1 VTRSRLAAAIAI
13 PVLLAVGLVFTFLH
27 GHDPSRVAAPTTVAP
42 TTSTLPPPTSKPN
55 PPKATGENWLA
66 IMSNI
71 LTYRHYLYEHPQP
84 TLLAQIYD
92 KRCPCFAQ
100 ERNTLADLQRRGW
113 KYNDQ
118 GVKVLEAKLL
128 GRGTGKPASVA
139 LDVVE
144 RVYPQVLVDRSGKIV
159 QKRLGRLREPLR
171 TSLFKMRTTSGACPL
186 SSPADWDSRR
196 SSLCYDG
203 QVPVAGPGV
212 YFS

>member
-84 TLLAQIYD
+84 TRLAQIYD

-118 GVKVLEAKLL
+118 GVKVLEAKLR
-128 GRGTGKPASVA
+128 GRGVGNSSIVA
-139 LDVVE
+139 IE
-144 RVYPQVLVDRSGKIV
+144 SIIRTAQQVLVDRDGAILRRKAASGPTKMTYELV
-159 QKRLGRLREPLR
+159 RGQDGRWRVSF
-171 TSLFKMRTTSGACPL
+171 TVVG
-186 SSPADWDSRR
+186 WI
-196 SSLCYDG
+196 G
-203 QVPVAGPGV
+203 G
-212 YFS
+212 